1 MVLYLIG
8 LGLGD
13 EKDITLKGLEAIQR
27 CALVFLEHYTAV
39 LAADTDPNAGEGACT
54 EGAGKRRLEA
64 LYGKPVVV
72 ADREMVESQAE
83 MIIGRAK
90 EENVAFLVVG
100 DPFAATT
107 HHDLLLRAA
116 EEGVRVETIH
126 NASIMNAVAQT
137 GLQLYQFGQT
147 VSLCFFR
154 DNWRPDSFYP
164 KVLVNTQANF
174 HTLCLLDIKVKEQS
188 FENLAKG
195 VKVYEPPRY
204 MSIRTAIEQLLEV
217 EEKRQEKAYT
227 RDTKAFGVAR
237 LGQASQQ
244 IVSGTLAELLDVD
257 FGAPL
262 HSLVLAAPELHELE
276 LAMFEYWHWDKVAR
290 GAKRKAER
298 VQREAREAAELAER
312 LEKMK
317 AEDAARPAAAP
328 RSTVPKAKAP
338 VKASASAPVVAG
350 KDDSDDDDGAV
361 MEPLF

>member
-1 MVLYLIG
+1 VLLVIH
-8 LGLGD
+8 
-13 EKDITLKGLEAIQR
+13 R
-27 CALVFLEHYTAV
+27 C
-39 LAADTDPNAGEGACT
+39 
-54 EGAGKRRLEA
+54 
-64 LYGKPVVV
+64 
-72 ADREMVESQAE
+72 S
-83 MIIGRAK
+83 
-90 EENVAFLVVG
+90 
-100 DPFAATT
+100 ATT

-116 EEGVRVETIH
+116 EEGIRVETIH

-164 KVLVNTQANF
+164 KIAANTANNF

-188 FENLAKG
+188 FENMAKG

-204 MSIRTAIEQLLEV
+204 MSVTTAIEQLLEV
-217 EEKRQEKAYT
+217 EEKRKEKAYT
-227 RDTKAFGVAR
+227 ADTLAFGVAR

-244 IVSGTLAELLDVD
+244 IVSGTLAELLKID
-257 FGAPL
+257 FGLPL

-298 VQREAREAAELAER
+298 KEREEREAAELAER
-312 LEKMK
+312 MEKLK
-317 AEDAARPAAAP
+317 AEEAARPPAAASSETAVP
-328 RSTVPKAKAP
+328 ARSTIPKAKTP
-338 VKASASAPVVAG
+338 VKASSSAPVAARTG
-350 KDDSDDDDGAV
+350 KDEDSDDDDGVA